1 MIGAM
6 FNMATFEPRY
16 YQTDAHEAAI
26 IHAKKSLESQVLVL
40 PTGAGKSPL
49 ISMMAK
55 TIHYMTGKR
64 ILCTAPS
71 ADLVKQNH
79 AKYKSWGFKSSV
91 FCASAGRKEL
101 RHDVI
106 FGSPLSLLN
115 SIDRINKSGEFSA
128 IIIDE
133 CDLISTT
140 VKNLIAKLKEANP
153 MLRVIGLTATP
164 YRLGMGFIFESHYR
178 HGFIEEAYKPY
189 FMKCTYEISP
199 HELIEQGFLTK
210 PIIGKKQLH
219 YKTDGMILKSTGK
232 WDQNTVHEAFA
243 GKGRLTSEIVADIVD
258 STQGFN
264 GVLIFASTIQHA
276 EEILESLPPGI
287 SGIVH
292 SKSENRDKTMKAMAN
307 QEIKF
312 CVNVDCLTVGIDWPH
327 IDCIAM
333 LRKTESARLYQQII
347 GRGTRL
353 YPDKEF
359 FLILDY
365 AENISY
371 HFPDGDVFN
380 PEIRAKAPGSTEKI
394 PATCPECGHENQF
407 AERPNDAGY
416 GINHNGYF
424 FWQDTGDIVLS
435 VEGKPYPAHF
445 GRRCTGL
452 VGRTQRCDY
461 YWSHK
466 VCDSPCCSFMSDI
479 AARFCG
485 FCNEELINPN
495 DRLILE
501 QKEKE
506 KQSIETPKIE
516 PLLNIEIQE
525 SFKEDKRIKVVIFKT
540 IFNKQIRIFLRVS
553 KEEERIKYR
562 YYRDNKNNL
571 EDKSIK
577 FFKPIDKQFYKF
589 IELV

>member
-1 MIGAM
+1 MT
-6 FNMATFEPRY
+6 TFEPRY
-16 YQTDAHEAAI
+16 YQQDAHDAAI
-26 IHAKKSLESQVLVL
+26 THAKKSLESQVLVL
-40 PTGAGKSPL
+40 PTGSGKSPL
-49 ISMMAK
+49 ISMIAK
-55 TIHYMTGKR
+55 TIHDMTGKR
-64 ILCTAPS
+64 ILCTAPT

-79 AKYKSWGFKSSV
+79 AKYKSCGFKSSV

-133 CDLISTT
+133 SDLISTT

-164 YRLGMGFIFESHYR
+164 YRLGMGFIFESHYK
-178 HGFIEEAYKPY
+178 HGFIDEAYKPY
-189 FMKCTYEISP
+189 FKKCTYEISP
-199 HELIEQGFLTK
+199 HELIEKGYLTQ
-210 PIIGKKQLH
+210 PIIGKKNLH
-219 YKTDGMILKSTGK
+219 YNTEGLILKSTGK
-232 WDQNTVHEAFA
+232 WDQSTVDAAFT
-243 GKGRLTSEIVADIVD
+243 GKGRLTSDIVHDIVD
-258 STQGFN
+258 ATQGFN
-264 GVLIFASTIQHA
+264 GVLIFASTIKHA
-276 EEILESLPPGI
+276 EEVLESLPPRM

-292 SKSENRDKTMKAMAN
+292 SKSDDRIKTMSAMES
-307 QEIKF
+307 QQIKYI
-312 CVNVDCLTVGIDWPH
+312 VNVDCLTVGIDWPH
-327 IDCIAM
+327 IDCIAV

-353 YPDKEF
+353 YPGKDF
-359 FLILDY
+359 FLVLDY

-380 PEIRAKAPGSTEKI
+380 PEIRARAPGETEKI
-394 PATCPECGHENQF
+394 PATCPQCNHTNMF

-424 FWQDTGDIVLS
+424 IWPDTGDVVLDQ
-435 VEGKPYPAHF
+435 EGRQYPAHM
-445 GRRCTGL
+445 GRRCSGI
-452 VGRTQRCDY
+452 VGRTTRCSY
-461 YWSHK
+461 YWSFR
-466 VCDSPCCSFMSDI
+466 VCDSPCCSFMNDL
-479 AARFCG
+479 AARFCL
-485 FCNEELINPN
+485 FCKFELVDPN
-495 DRLILE
+495 LVLLLE
-501 QKEKE
+501 QQEKE
-506 KQSIETPKIE
+506 KQKAEITKTE
-516 PLLNIEIQE
+516 PILNIEIQE

-540 IFNKQIRIFLRVS
+540 IFNKQIRVFLRVS